1 MRNERPVRHQLRTR
15 LLISMILS
23 ASVTPAALAA
33 SQATPSQVVQR
44 LHEALIDD
52 MKSARVMG
60 YSARLKALRP
70 VVDDVFD
77 QEFAAR
83 KTIGLHWRELDR
95 ENQRRWVETFSRVT
109 VASWVGRPRSHSGG
123 HFEILGVSESPGG
136 SAVVRTKLILPH
148 DPDVELD
155 YRLRRTQKG
164 WQIVDVYTDGP
175 ASQLAALRA
184 RYSAILKRRGFES
197 LVSSLE
203 LQMAALAETSQQP
216 LAAAAI
222 AH

>member
-1 MRNERPVRHQLRTR
+1 
-15 LLISMILS
+15 MILS

-60 YSARLKALRP
+60 YSARLQALRP

-83 KTIGLHWRELDR
+83 KTIGLHWKELDR
-95 ENQRRWVETFSRVT
+95 EGQRRWVETFSRVT
-109 VASWVGRPRSHSGG
+109 VASWVGRLHSHSGE
-123 HFEILGVSESPGG
+123 HFEILEVSESPGE

-175 ASQLAALRA
+175 TSQLAALRA